1 MKELIVGFDKFVNE
15 MYTPRLEAEAGS
27 AETSKCCGAPMM
39 EDGTCT
45 ECGNY
50 ARDEFDQD
58 PGDIEQMDP
67 EVAAHAGFNEAKK
80 KPGAV
85 PPPPK
90 PKPGAKKEP
99 VKDTKFPNLKASK
112 KFPEKKDD
120 KKDDKEK
127 PAFMKKDDK
136 KMPGSKPEKPE
147 AGKRDTKFPFA
158 IKK

>member
-1 MKELIVGFDKFVNE
+1 MKELIIGFDKFVNE
-15 MYTPRLEAEAGS
+15 MYTPRLEAEVGS
-27 AETSKCCGAPMM
+27 AETSNCCGASITD
-39 EDGTCT
+39 DGTCA

-50 ARDEFDQD
+50 ASDEFDQD

-67 EVAAHAGFNEAKK
+67 EISAHAGFNEAKK
-80 KPGAV
+80 KLGVV
-85 PPPPK
+85 PPIPK
-90 PKPGAKKEP
+90 PNPGTKKEL

-120 KKDDKEK
+120 KEK
-127 PAFMKKDDK
+127 PSFMKKDDK

-147 AGKRDTKFPFA
+147 SGKRDTKFPFA